1 MCYYIV
7 SDNIVLVQEYEM
19 KRKIYDIL
27 IQWKNTS
34 SRNTTLLIDGA
45 HGVGN
50 DSQELGSNG

>member
-1 MCYYIV
+1 
-7 SDNIVLVQEYEM
+7 M

-34 SRNTTLLIDGA
+34 QAHNTTLLIDGA